1 MARALAAEGLLLSD
15 AHVHRSLLDIELKRA
30 RVPRGELMQFCA
42 QLAVFLRAGVPVVE
56 AIDVIRQEAANRVLR
71 EALADMG
78 ERIAAGES
86 FSATAAAHPELFPEM
101 NVSMLRSA
109 ELTGHLDGVL
119 EQLARY
125 IERDMEAR
133 RKITSALVYPGVVLV
148 MSVVAAVVLTV
159 WVLPRFKAFFV
170 SLNARLPLPTRML
183 LAVARWFQDWWYVPA
198 GIVVALVAV
207 GFYLARSKRGR
218 RLWDR
223 LVLKLPLV
231 NGVVRDSIM
240 ERFCRIL
247 AATSSAGVPL
257 PDALSVA
264 ADGTNNDVY
273 RQGVYS
279 VLQAMLAGQGI
290 AGPLGELGL
299 FPPAARQMI
308 RVGEDTGSLGAQL
321 EIAARYFDRQL
332 DYRLKRLTTLF
343 EPAVILV
350 MGIIVGFVAIALI
363 SAMYGIFSQVQVPH

>member
-1 MARALAAEGLLLSD
+1 MTRALAAEGLVLTD
-15 AHVHRSLLDIELKRA
+15 ARVHKSLLDIEVTRA
-30 RVPRGELMQFCA
+30 KVPRGDLMQLCT
-42 QLAVFLRAGVPVVE
+42 QLAVFLRAGVPIVE
-56 AIDVIRQEAANRVLR
+56 AIDVIRQEAGNRLLR

-78 ERIAAGES
+78 ERIEAGES
-86 FSATAAAHPELFPEM
+86 FSATAGAHPELFPDM

-159 WVLPRFKAFFV
+159 WVLPRFKAFFA

-183 LAVARWFQDWWYVPA
+183 LAIARWFQDWWYVPA
-198 GIVVALVAV
+198 GIVVLLLAV
-207 GFYLARSKRGR
+207 GFYLARSESGR
-218 RLWDR
+218 RLRDR
-223 LVLKLPLV
+223 LLLRLPLV
-231 NGVVRDSIM
+231 NGVVRDSII

-264 ADGTNNDVY
+264 ADGTNNHVY

-279 VLQAMLAGQGI
+279 VLHAMLAGQGI

-343 EPAVILV
+343 EPAVILF
-350 MGIIVGFVAIALI
+350 MGILVGFVAIALI